1 MRAILFICLLARE
14 IALMYSTRM
23 YDQAPVVNASQVS
36 SVDDN
41 KKLRSEIYQ
50 LIISSL
56 KMSVGERVMVAYL
69 MNSMRK
75 LIFLLHVYK
84 KHENPVTKYWNMAL
98 PVYYYQE
105 LYSTLHKWG
114 YENQQVTQYTTMSK
128 SE

>member
-1 MRAILFICLLARE
+1 MSAILFIYLLARE

-23 YDQAPVVNASQVS
+23 YDQAPVVNSSQVS

-41 KKLRSEIYQ
+41 KKVRSEIYQ

-75 LIFLLHVYK
+75 RICLAACIQEARRSGNEVLEYGAASILLPGIVL
-84 KHENPVTKYWNMAL
+84 NPA
-98 PVYYYQE
+98 
-105 LYSTLHKWG
+105 
-114 YENQQVTQYTTMSK
+114 
-128 SE
+128 